1 MAETVAST
9 GKVDENKFEQGIL
22 NEDFDVIKEQI
33 EAGINVNKKLSTG
46 FLPINEI
53 ITPALGLLVEIT
65 SPNIMIVKLLL
76 QGGADLNKQSGLEGS
91 TPLTQASFYGYLNIV
106 KLLVDC
112 GADINSSDK
121 SNASALM
128 YSTMCKNDNKYEIA
142 EYLLKK
148 GADVNR
154 KESTI
159 GLNAL
164 GGAMRFN
171 DTKMIQLLKK
181 YGAK

>member
-1 MAETVAST
+1 
-9 GKVDENKFEQGIL
+9 
-22 NEDFDVIKEQI
+22 
-33 EAGINVNKKLSTG
+33 
-46 FLPINEI
+46 
-53 ITPALGLLVEIT
+53 
-65 SPNIMIVKLLL
+65 
-76 QGGADLNKQSGLEGS
+76 
-91 TPLTQASFYGYLNIV
+91 
-106 KLLVDC
+106 
-112 GADINSSDK
+112 
-121 SNASALM
+121 
-128 YSTMCKNDNKYEIA
+128 MCKNDNKYEIA

>member
-1 MAETVAST
+1 
-9 GKVDENKFEQGIL
+9 
-22 NEDFDVIKEQI
+22 
-33 EAGINVNKKLSTG
+33 
-46 FLPINEI
+46 
-53 ITPALGLLVEIT
+53 
-65 SPNIMIVKLLL
+65 
-76 QGGADLNKQSGLEGS
+76 
-91 TPLTQASFYGYLNIV
+91 
-106 KLLVDC
+106 
-112 GADINSSDK
+112 
-121 SNASALM
+121 M